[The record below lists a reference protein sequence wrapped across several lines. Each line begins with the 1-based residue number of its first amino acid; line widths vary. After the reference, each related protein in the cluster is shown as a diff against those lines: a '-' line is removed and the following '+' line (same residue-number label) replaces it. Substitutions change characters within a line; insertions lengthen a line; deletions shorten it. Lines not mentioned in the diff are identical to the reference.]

1 MNQELAWHQ
10 SLGGCVLCWLATVD
24 AQGQPHVSPK
34 EVFAV
39 FDLQHVV
46 IAHIASPTS
55 VKNVSQNPKVC
66 VSLIDVFVQKGWKL
80 LGRAQY
86 VHSSDEV
93 FDGYAKPLLRMAGD
107 QFNIQGVFLVTVEQA
122 HPIIAPS
129 YRFYPDS
136 TTESGQIESAMK
148 AYGVRPVKLV

>member
-1 MNQELAWHQ
+1 MHHQVDAWHQ

-24 AQGQPHVSPK
+24 AEGQPHVSPK

-39 FDLQHVV
+39 FDEQHVV

-55 VKNVSQNPKVC
+55 VKNVLQNPKVC
-66 VSLIDVFVQKGWKL
+66 VSLIDIFVQKGWKL
-80 LGRAQY
+80 LGRSQY

-93 FDGYAKPLLRMAGD
+93 FDGYAKPLLPMAGD
-107 QFNIQGVFLVTVEQA
+107 QFNIQGVFLVKVVQA

-129 YRFYPDS
+129 YRFYPET
-136 TTESGQIESAMK
+136 TTEQAQIEAAMK
-148 AYGVRPVKLV
+148 TYGVVRRA

>member
-1 MNQELAWHQ
+1 VHQVDAWHQ
-10 SLGGCVLCWLATVD
+10 SLGDWVLCWLATVD

-39 FDLQHVV
+39 FDEQHVV

-55 VKNVSQNPKVC
+55 VKNVLQNPKVC
-66 VSLIDVFVQKGWKL
+66 VSLIDIFVQKGWKL

-86 VHSSDEV
+86 VHSSDAV
-93 FDGYAKPLLRMAGD
+93 FDGWTKPLLPMAGD
-107 QFNIQGVFLVTVEQA
+107 QFNIQGVFLVKVVQA

-129 YRFYPDS
+129 YRFYPET
-136 TTESGQIESAMK
+136 TTEQAQIEAAMK
-148 AYGVRPVKLV
+148 TYGVVRRA